1 MKPAIVIA
9 LIKKQSRRSGPAESR
24 SGPAESNDYLW
35 DVATESAW
43 FFSNCLHFLV
53 VLPFKFWSLCNC
65 IQLYRKEKVR
75 RKPKG
80 SIEESIF
87 EIFFFKLTFS
97 SCKFYATASFDISH
111 TCSSGKRV
119 RPSNLVIFTLLATQI
134 SDWHFPLSTPF
145 EAWHQFIHY
154 AKAISMFKTAPP
166 SSTTFNM
173 HSKSQTKF

>member
-9 LIKKQSRRSGPAESR
+9 LIKKQSGR

-53 VLPFKFWSLCNC
+53 VLPFKFWSLSNC

-111 TCSSGKRV
+111 SCSSGKRV
-119 RPSNLVIFTLLATQI
+119 RPSNLVISSWQHRLTSNFLQTHLLMFDINSYTTQ
-134 SDWHFPLSTPF
+134 
-145 EAWHQFIHY
+145 
-154 AKAISMFKTAPP
+154 
-166 SSTTFNM
+166 
-173 HSKSQTKF
+173 

>member
-9 LIKKQSRRSGPAESR
+9 LIKKQSGR

-43 FFSNCLHFLV
+43 FFSNCVDFLV
-53 VLPFKFWSLCNC
+53 VLPFKFWSLSNC

-87 EIFFFKLTFS
+87 EIFFFKLTFL

-111 TCSSGKRV
+111 TWSTY
-119 RPSNLVIFTLLATQI
+119 LIIVIFFTLTQFLEHKI
-134 SDWHFPLSTPF
+134 YT
-145 EAWHQFIHY
+145 EKRQFF
-154 AKAISMFKTAPP
+154 AL
-166 SSTTFNM
+166 NL
-173 HSKSQTKF
+173 